1 MDLRRGLASTCLV
14 ALCLAAAGCGSDDGG
29 SGAEQQGDEPAV
41 SAAVKRY
48 LGAMGRLDPAGVCA
62 SLTPAGQRD
71 LVSSSG
77 SKTRSCEEVLRLGF
91 QLMDGQQ
98 RQVLAAQAA
107 LEPYDIAV
115 SGRNAVGNLQY
126 QGQVTQFQAEKAGGT
141 WLLSS
146 PGDRQIVLE

>member
-14 ALCLAAAGCGSDDGG
+14 ALCLVAVGCGSDDGG
-29 SGAEQQGDEPAV
+29 SGSGQQGDEAAV

-71 LVSSSG
+71 LVTSSG
-77 SKTRSCEEVLRLGF
+77 SKSRSCEEVLRLGF
-91 QLMDGQQ
+91 GLMDGRQK
-98 RQVLAAQAA
+98 QVLAAQAA

-115 SGRNAVGNLQY
+115 SGKNAVGNLQY

-141 WLLSS
+141 WRLSS